1 MTLNIPERINAVLQ
15 DHGET
20 VTYRR
25 VTGVAFNET
34 TLANAPTYTNTTI
47 NAHVRKYNAKEIA
60 GLVRDGD
67 REVRIAADAVG
78 FTPDENDI
86 ILIGGDTYK
95 VVSLD
100 RRTAFGED
108 ALYIL
113 TVRGGH

>member
-1 MTLNIPERINAVLQ
+1 MTRNIPEHVATILEAQ
-15 DHGET
+15 GET

-25 VTGVAFNET
+25 LSSVSFNET
-34 TLANAPTYTNTTI
+34 TLANTPTYTNSTI
-47 NAHVRKYNAKEIA
+47 KAHARRYTAKEIS

-67 REVRIAADAVG
+67 REVRIAADAVS
-78 FTPDENDI
+78 FVPDENDI
-86 ILIGGDTYK
+86 VLLGGDTYK
-95 VVSLD
+95 VVSVD